1 MKELRQ
7 EHQRKTKAKGNLSV
21 CKRSQE
27 NAINGRRKECAQEE
41 TWQFPPR

>member
-7 EHQRKTKAKGNLSV
+7 EHQRKTKGHLSTLKGSE
-21 CKRSQE
+21 E
-27 NAINGRRKECAQEE
+27 NAINVKQKESAQKE